1 MPDTTTGKVADGEYK
16 VREGWIGKEP
26 GRWVR
31 LWREAIIPN
40 LHKIEAGEVVWSPE
54 REDAIH
60 VIGPIRS
67 AGFRL
72 TMETSQGQVALRH
85 LVSVY
90 LVNPNRSP
98 GYPRGAVLFRWPK
111 RAETGNPAY
120 SEKKKQAATPPV

>member
-1 MPDTTTGKVADGEYK
+1 MSDATTGGKVA
-16 VREGWIGKEP
+16 EGTYTVSTTWTGKES

-31 LWREAIIPN
+31 LWREAIVPN
-40 LHKIEAGEVVWSPE
+40 LYRIESGEVVWAPE

-72 TMETSQGQVALRH
+72 TMETPRGAVPLRH

-90 LVNPNRSP
+90 LMNANRSP
-98 GYPRGAVLFRWPK
+98 GHPRGAVLFRWPK
-111 RAETGNPAY
+111 RADMGNPAY
-120 SEKKKQAATPPV
+120 GVEPAQASPPV